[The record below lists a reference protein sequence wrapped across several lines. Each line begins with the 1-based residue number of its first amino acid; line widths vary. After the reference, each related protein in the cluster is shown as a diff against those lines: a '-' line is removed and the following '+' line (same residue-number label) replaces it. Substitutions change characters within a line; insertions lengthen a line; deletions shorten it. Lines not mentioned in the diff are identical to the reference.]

1 MAADLLGSGRG
12 LLGSAPATGSTPA
25 FGCTRR
31 GGGGNA
37 RTSGSFGAGA
47 AGKPFH
53 FFIGID
59 HRVASEYHFMQRGNQ
74 NARIGGK
81 VMDHVNA
88 AAGERVKG
96 CRLALVQRFGEILE
110 QILAGIA
117 LVQNGRV
124 QEVEHNNRNA
134 LVRRLARQGI
144 AEFAGLGGTREA
156 MCAAGNLLER
166 GNFLLDAVFQHLEVF
181 PLKSGD
187 VMAGLV
193 GYQGGNQH
201 HLGASGEF
209 DFRTFLF
216 FLGFCEEIDGTS
228 QSGDDCETAG
238 KLTADP
244 HFRAPFRWS
253 GRGLIGNPR
262 LVVRFRIQS
271 MLPRT
276 IPSTLAEAAC
286 RGFISQYNLS
296 HELPSNSD
304 AADAP

>member
-1 MAADLLGSGRG
+1 
-12 LLGSAPATGSTPA
+12 
-25 FGCTRR
+25 
-31 GGGGNA
+31 
-37 RTSGSFGAGA
+37 
-47 AGKPFH
+47 
-53 FFIGID
+53 
-59 HRVASEYHFMQRGNQ
+59 MQRGNQ

-156 MCAAGNLLER
+156 MRAAGNLLER

-201 HLGASGEF
+201 HLRASGEF
-209 DFRTFLF
+209 DFRAFLF
-216 FLGFCEEIDGTS
+216 FLGFCEDIRRTS
-228 QSGDDCETAG
+228 QSGDDCKTAG
-238 KLTADP
+238 KLTVKP
-244 HFRAPFRWS
+244 HVDAPFRCLIGIGLGYFCFRHHGIRKCS
-253 GRGLIGNPR
+253 RRGLISNPR
-262 LVVRFRIQS
+262 LVVKFHTQS
-271 MLPRT
+271 MLPR
-276 IPSTLAEAAC
+276 IMPSTLVEAAC
-286 RGFISQYNLS
+286 RGLISQYNLS
-296 HELPSNSD
+296 HELSSNAD